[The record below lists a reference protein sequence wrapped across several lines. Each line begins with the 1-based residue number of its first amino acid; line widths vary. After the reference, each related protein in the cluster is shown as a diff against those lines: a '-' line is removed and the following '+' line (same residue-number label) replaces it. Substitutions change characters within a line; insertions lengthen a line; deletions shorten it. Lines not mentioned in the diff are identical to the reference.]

1 MAKCKKCN
9 GIGRVENCRYWNAK
23 AKYNTDWYLQFE
35 PYINCRECK
44 GTGYV
49 LSDVKDAIDYLKV
62 FKNNPNP
69 LSTKDFKISIEIL
82 EKLFND

>member
-9 GIGRVENCRYWNAK
+9 GIGRVENGRYWNAK

-49 LSDVKDAIDYLKV
+49 LSDVKDATLVKRS
-62 FKNNPNP
+62 KK
-69 LSTKDFKISIEIL
+69 SFKIKQIH
-82 EKLFND
+82 LF